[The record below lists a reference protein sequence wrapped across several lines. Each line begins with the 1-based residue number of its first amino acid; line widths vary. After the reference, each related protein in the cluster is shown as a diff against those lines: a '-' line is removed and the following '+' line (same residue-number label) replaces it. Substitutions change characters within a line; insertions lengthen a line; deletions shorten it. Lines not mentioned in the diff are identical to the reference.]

1 MSIYLICGV
10 EIKRTCEKHR
20 PSAPRR
26 SGKTYLE
33 ETDLLSA
40 LPEAPPAHHEAVLA
54 DETVVVSAAAAVEE
68 MERIRNQ
75 HMRGEEGVLCA
86 A

>member
-1 MSIYLICGV
+1 M
-10 EIKRTCEKHR
+10 EIENGCEKHR
-20 PSAPRR
+20 SSAPRR
-26 SGKTYLE
+26 TGKTYLE

-68 MERIRNQ
+68 MERIRKQNM
-75 HMRGEEGVLCA
+75 HGEEVVLCVA
-86 A
+86 